1 MTTSKY
7 ILLLCCIVLLNPAN
21 AQDFGAIASQKAF
34 DLSGNFSLS
43 TNFYG
48 TSREINGRA
57 PFSYVIN
64 GSPTIS
70 LYGINIPLTFTYS
83 NQQLTYAKPFQRYG
97 ASPYY
102 KWVKVH
108 LGYRSMN
115 FSPYSIT
122 GQTFLGAGVELTPG
136 KFKLSAFY
144 GTLQNI
150 YAQQDSALLGNIQ
163 VETYKR
169 KGFGM
174 KVGFEGERTAF
185 DISLLKVVDKPES
198 SEPKS
203 ADNTR
208 LTPQDNIVISPS
220 VRFTLFEKLV
230 IQSAVAASVLTR
242 NQLASSGLIDNNVI
256 ESFSSI
262 LVINQ
267 STKLALAGDAS
278 ARLNFNNFSI
288 GLKYKKIEP
297 LYQSLGLHG
306 IANDFENYT
315 VNGSINLFKKLLRI
329 RASQGFQRNNLSDLR
344 KVTSLRKIGSFN
356 ASMALQSGFS
366 INAQYSNF
374 HSDQEAGY
382 VELNDSI
389 RLALLNKS
397 ASISPAY
404 NWRSENSRHT
414 ISLSASTQNFTDLNP
429 REGQALDNKSNT
441 SSLNYR
447 LTIRPSALSLRVG
460 INYSAYESNAQLTK
474 RVGVSVGAN
483 KKLANKK
490 LKLNLG
496 VSYRKSKV
504 NEQKD
509 GFIMKGRVGI
519 NYSLNKKNALSVR
532 VSVINRKSIIKE
544 PFTDYRGRFSYSF
557 KF

>member
-1 MTTSKY
+1 MTKSKY
-7 ILLLCCIVLLNPAN
+7 ILFLFCLVSLHF
-21 AQDFGAIASQKAF
+21 AQGQDVGAIKDQKPFEIA
-34 DLSGNFSLS
+34 GSLS
-43 TNFYG
+43 LSANFYG
-48 TSREINGRA
+48 TTRERNNRS

-64 GSPTIS
+64 GSPNIS
-70 LYGINIPLTFTYS
+70 IYGVSIPITLTYS
-83 NQQLTYAKPFQRYG
+83 NQRLTYAKPFQRYG

-115 FSPYSIT
+115 FSPYSMT

-144 GTLQNI
+144 GNFENI
-150 YAQQDSALLGNIQ
+150 YALQDSAASGVIQ

-169 KGFGM
+169 KGFGL
-174 KVGFEGERTAF
+174 KAGFEGRNADF
-185 DISLLKVVDKPES
+185 AISFLKIVDKSET

-220 VRFTLFEKLV
+220 IRFTLFKKLV
-230 IQSAVAASVLTR
+230 IQSTVAASVLTR
-242 NQLASSGLIDNNVI
+242 NQLASSGLIDNTVV
-256 ESFSSI
+256 ERFSS
-262 LVINQ
+262 LLTINQ
-267 STKLALAGDAS
+267 STKLAWAGDAS
-278 ARLNFNNFSI
+278 AKLNFNSFSI

-297 LYQSLGLHG
+297 LYQSLGLQG

-315 VNGSINLFKKLLRI
+315 INGSVSLFKKLLRI
-329 RASQGFQRNNLSDLR
+329 KVSQGFQRNNLSDLR
-344 KVTSLRKIGSFN
+344 QITSLRKIGSFN
-356 ASMALQSGFS
+356 ASMALKSGLS
-366 INAQYSNF
+366 INAQYNNF
-374 HSDQEAGY
+374 QSDQEAGY

-389 RLALLNKS
+389 RLALVNKS
-397 ASISPAY
+397 ASISPSY
-404 NWRSENSRHT
+404 QWKNNGLRHSV
-414 ISLSASTQNFTDLNP
+414 SLSASTQDFTDLNP
-429 REGQALDNKSNT
+429 REGFALENRSTT

-447 LTIRPSALSLRVG
+447 LRVKPSSLSLRIG

-474 RVGVSVGAN
+474 RSGVSIGAN

-490 LKLNLG
+490 LRLNMG
-496 VSYRKSKV
+496 ISYKKSKV
-504 NEQKD
+504 EEQDD
-509 GFIMKGRVGI
+509 GFVMKGRVGL
-519 NYSLNKKNALSVR
+519 NYSINKKNSLSIR
-532 VSVINRKSIIKE
+532 TSITNRKSIIKT